1 MAGGEVIFP
10 RRIDANQPE
19 IVKAFRQLGCE
30 VAITSNL
37 GHGFPD
43 LIVGKPKR
51 QKVVLVEV
59 KDGSKPPSAR
69 KLTLTSKSSGTPGRA
84 PTRSWR
90 PSRMWSRSWTY
101 TCDYANDR
109 AAFKP
114 AALLLARELPAGMTL
129 GFRRKLAEQALKEW
143 LFPICRM
150 CFGAKE
156 IVIDSLKGACPK
168 CQGLG
173 LYRYTDEER
182 GQAIGVQNTRSV
194 NRHFTRLATILSEI
208 DRQVSSVV
216 VDQLERN
223 L

>member
-1 MAGGEVIFP
+1 MRESIAVALGASLEDDPWRERPIAK
-10 RRIDANQPE
+10 IA
-19 IVKAFRQLGCE
+19 AFCFASRTG
-30 VAITSNL
+30 
-37 GHGFPD
+37 
-43 LIVGKPKR
+43 
-51 QKVVLVEV
+51 
-59 KDGSKPPSAR
+59 
-69 KLTLTSKSSGTPGRA
+69 TLL
-84 PTRSWR
+84 WR
-90 PSRMWSRSWTY
+90 
-101 TCDYANDR
+101 CKYANDR

-216 VDQLERN
+216 ADQLERN